1 MRIIG
6 SVAAIRVVTGCS
18 RMPIAS
24 DAPKDNQQRYEWAA
38 KDIRKARTP
47 DDRWLALGEAA
58 KASAWIG
65 RYDEAERYA
74 KELESLAPKYEGDWN
89 YGNAVHDYNTALGY
103 VNLKRGNRK
112 AAVRYLLESGKTPG
126 SPQLNS
132 FGPNMS
138 LANALLIEGEK
149 GAVISYFD
157 LCKEFWPMKKLS
169 DWRKSVA
176 AGEIPDFGA
185 NMVY

>member
-1 MRIIG
+1 
-6 SVAAIRVVTGCS
+6 
-18 RMPIAS
+18 
-24 DAPKDNQQRYEWAA
+24 
-38 KDIRKARTP
+38 
-47 DDRWLALGEAA
+47 LGEAA
-58 KASAWIG
+58 KAAAWTG

-74 KELESLAPKYEGDWN
+74 GELKSLASNYESDWN

-138 LANALLIEGEK
+138 LANALLLEGEK
-149 GAVISYFD
+149 KVVVSYFD
-157 LCKEFWPMKKLS
+157 LCKDFWPRKELS
-169 DWRKSVA
+169 DWRKTASK
-176 AGEIPDFGA
+176 GEIPDFGA